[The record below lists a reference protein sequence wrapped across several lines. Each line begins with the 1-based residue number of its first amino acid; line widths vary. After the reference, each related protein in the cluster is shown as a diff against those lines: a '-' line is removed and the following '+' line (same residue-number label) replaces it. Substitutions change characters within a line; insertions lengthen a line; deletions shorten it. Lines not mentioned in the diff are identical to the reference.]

1 MKVMMFVSSF
11 PTHLKHLIWHDFIV
25 LKLKQNGISDNFL
38 NLLLNFFRN
47 TKERVVCNGQP
58 SSWADVNAGDPQ
70 GSVLDPSKFL
80 QFVVTVMLFPSN
92 FSIFHF
98 FHALGV
104 KMPGPWFLNFL
115 NSLDCSRIFLM
126 LVMYLNWPLFQSFS

>member
-47 TKERVVCNGQP
+47 RKERVVCNGQP

-70 GSVLDPSKFL
+70 GSVLDPSKFS
-80 QFVVTVMLFPSN
+80 QFVVTVMLCYFPPTFLYCIS
-92 FSIFHF
+92 FISWGFKCLVPGSWIHWIAWIVLEF
-98 FHALGV
+98 F
-104 KMPGPWFLNFL
+104 W
-115 NSLDCSRIFLM
+115 CS
-126 LVMYLNWPLFQSFS
+126 